1 MDASIR
7 QSLRPWYTTG
17 IALVGASAIAIAP
30 VSPIAP
36 PALTAN
42 VQAAAKAVTA
52 EFELSALDIPYI
64 ITLPI
69 VRQYIRNW
77 AQNWAVY
84 LGGLAQSGV
93 GIAQSLLSIPG
104 VTVEI
109 IREVLELNFVGAF
122 ETFTTAVRDSVVAIG
137 QPLLDS
143 LIWRNQKF
151 YAVQTALEAAVPQA
165 IIDSVNGFLYAG
177 NVITTS
183 LIQGTQDLVA
193 AVLTFDLGNIVDAAV
208 DGTRNFFAAVGD
220 GAGAIV
226 DGIEAAQFGIAT
238 ALATE
243 PPSTLVSDV
252 GQLRNFGGDSTITLA
267 DDTSGAG
274 VDPDANAD
282 LADETPD
289 PAPETVGLVEQV
301 QAPEPPAPPVD
312 LAPAPVSTPLDELVK
327 LPKKVYVRVG
337 HALDLEQVGDPK
349 DVTLKQG
356 TVEKDQP
363 EQAES
368 VVDEPKTEPNDDPKD
383 EPKKDEPKKPSDD
396 E

>member
-52 EFELSALDIPYI
+52 EFELSALDLPYI

-84 LGGLAQSGV
+84 LSGLAQSGV

-238 ALATE
+238 ALSTE
-243 PPSTLVSDV
+243 PPSTLVSDI

-274 VDPDANAD
+274 VDSDANAD
-282 LADETPD
+282 LAEETPE

-301 QAPEPPAPPVD
+301 PAPEPPAPPVD
-312 LAPAPVSTPLDELVK
+312 LAPAAPVSTPLDELVK

-337 HALDLEQVGDPK
+337 HALAPEQVGDPK
-349 DVTLKQG
+349 DVTLKQDEAKQG
-356 TVEKDQP
+356 EATDVEP
-363 EQAES
+363 EVEAK
-368 VVDEPKTEPNDDPKD
+368 DEPKDQPKD
-383 EPKKDEPKKPSDD
+383 EPKNDESNKPSDD